1 MGKDSDNRVTAKASY
16 RANWPFGSAKGGSG
30 TFVLKNGKLI
40 PVTAEDADGLRKN
53 DATNI
58 VSLAAG
64 VQSYQVE
71 QAERDVAEA
80 GLSGVRYNDDGD
92 VIFKTRQ
99 TKLKFLRHAKMHDN
113 DEVRG

>member
-1 MGKDSDNRVTAKASY
+1 MGQPDQSAQAAREAYRNHWPLGPAKMGA
-16 RANWPFGSAKGGSG
+16 SG
-30 TFVLKNGKLI
+30 TFIMKDGKLV
-40 PVTAEDADGLRKN
+40 PATCMARLRKN
-53 DATNI
+53 DARNI

-64 VQSYQVE
+64 VQSYQVK

-113 DEVRG
+113 DEMRG